1 MQVAIAAV
9 FITTPI
15 FCSPNYIKYRVVPL
29 PSDNASN
36 STDQTAWTDEPP
48 PTHYWFKHT
57 HTHTLARA
65 RADTHTRLTALFPG
79 LPG

>member
-36 STDQTAWTDEPP
+36 STDQTALIDEPP
-48 PTHYWFKHT
+48 PTHYWFET
-57 HTHTLARA
+57 V
-65 RADTHTRLTALFPG
+65 
-79 LPG
+79 